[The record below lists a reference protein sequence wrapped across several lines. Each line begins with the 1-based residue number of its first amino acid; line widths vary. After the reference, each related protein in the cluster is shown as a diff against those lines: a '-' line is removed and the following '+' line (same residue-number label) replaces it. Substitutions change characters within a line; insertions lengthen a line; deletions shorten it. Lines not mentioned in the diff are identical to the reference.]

1 MDRADWGSLAMFVVV
16 AEERSFTRA
25 AARIGVSPSALSH
38 TMRRLEE
45 KLAVQLL
52 ARSTRSV
59 STTQA
64 GQRLLARLNP
74 AIDEISNAVEQLGEM
89 SGRPAGHIR
98 ISAPGEAARRVIAP
112 ALPKFVASYPDI
124 VVEVLIEQAFTNIVE
139 RRIDAGIRLGE
150 SLEKDVVA
158 IPVSG
163 PLRMAVIASPAY
175 LGRHGV
181 PKTPRELR
189 AHRCINIRLP
199 SAGSIYKWE
208 FERGT
213 QKMDIAVDGPL
224 IFDAGGMVVDAALAG
239 VGVGYVLEE
248 RAAEHLKTGVLVRL
262 LVDWCP
268 PFPGFHL
275 YYPGRR
281 QISPALAVFIDA
293 IRWGKGA
300 KRSEQMDDAPKAG
313 VCAESRKSSH
323 SKVRQREFSPAT
335 KAAPRL
341 AAKAQKGRI

>member
-1 MDRADWGSLAMFVVV
+1 MEREDWGSLAAFAVV

-25 AARIGVSPSALSH
+25 SARLGVSPSALSH

-45 KLAVQLL
+45 KFGVQLL

-64 GQRLLARLNP
+64 GERLLARLSP
-74 AIDEISNAVEQLGEM
+74 AINEISTAVEQLGEI
-89 SGRPAGHIR
+89 SGRPSGHIR

-112 ALPKFVASYPDI
+112 ALPKFVGAYPDI

-139 RRIDAGIRLGE
+139 RRLDAGIRLGE

-158 IPVSG
+158 VPVSG

-175 LGRHGV
+175 VKRHGM
-181 PKTPRELR
+181 PRTPRDLR
-189 AHRCINIRLP
+189 SHRCINLRLP
-199 SAGSIYKWE
+199 TAGTIYKWE

-213 QKMDIAVDGPL
+213 EKIEVAVDGPL
-224 IFDAGGMVVDAALAG
+224 IFDAGGMIIDAALAG
-239 VGVGYVLEE
+239 LGIGYVLED
-248 RAAEHLKTGVLVRL
+248 RAREHFKSGTMARL
-262 LVDWCP
+262 LPDWCP

-281 QISPALAVFIDA
+281 QLSPALGAFIEA
-293 IRWGKGA
+293 IRVRAPGKG
-300 KRSEQMDDAPKAG
+300 R
-313 VCAESRKSSH
+313 R
-323 SKVRQREFSPAT
+323 
-335 KAAPRL
+335 
-341 AAKAQKGRI
+341 